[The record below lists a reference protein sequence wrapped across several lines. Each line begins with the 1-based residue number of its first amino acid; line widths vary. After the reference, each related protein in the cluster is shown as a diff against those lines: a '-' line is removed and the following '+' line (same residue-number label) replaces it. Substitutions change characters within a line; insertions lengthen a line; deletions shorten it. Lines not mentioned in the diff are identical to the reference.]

1 MRYHNPWESRVNTE
15 LTAEQRLIADTVRAF
30 VEQEL
35 YPHEE
40 LVERLDEVPRE
51 LAESI
56 RGKALAA
63 GLYAANMPAELGGGG
78 LDATGVVLV
87 ERELGR
93 ASYALQMLVER
104 PSNILQACRGEQRE
118 RYLLPAIRGERH
130 DCVAMTE
137 PDAGSDVR
145 SMRTTAVRDGGSYI
159 VTGTKHFISH
169 ADVAD
174 FIILFAATGTSDTSR
189 GPKKLITTLLVDSD
203 SPGLE
208 VRRGPR
214 CVSHRGYHQCEL
226 VFDSCRVPVANRL
239 GDEGRGFE
247 LMGQWLGATRLT
259 VAATSIGRARRVLEA
274 ATEWAA
280 RRRQFGQPIGRF
292 QGIGFQLAD
301 MATELEAADLLTLR
315 AAARLDCGT
324 MTDADAAMAKLYAS
338 ETLGRITDSAVQIF
352 GGMGLMGEL
361 PVERWWRDARVERIW
376 DGTSEIQR
384 HIIARSLLRPYGA

>member
-1 MRYHNPWESRVNTE
+1 MDFE
-15 LTAEQRLIADTVRAF
+15 LTAEQRLIVETVRDF

-35 YPHEE
+35 YPHEDE
-40 LVERLDEVPRE
+40 VERLDEVPGE
-51 LAESI
+51 LARSI
-56 RGKALAA
+56 RGKAIAS

-78 LDATGVVLV
+78 LDPLSVVLV

-104 PSNILQACRGEQRE
+104 PSNILQACQGEQRD

-137 PDAGSDVR
+137 PGAGSDVR
-145 SMRTTAVRDGGSYI
+145 SMATTAVRDGGDYLVNGS
-159 VTGTKHFISH
+159 KHFISH

-174 FIILFAATGTSDTSR
+174 FVILFAATGVEQTAR
-189 GPKKLITTLLVDSD
+189 GPKKLITTLLVDKAA
-203 SPGLE
+203 PGLE
-208 VRRGPR
+208 VRRGPH
-214 CVSHRGYHQCEL
+214 CVSNRGYHQCEL
-226 VFDSCRVPVANRL
+226 VFTDCRVPVANRL
-239 GDEGRGFE
+239 GEEGRGFE

-259 VAATSIGRARRVLEA
+259 VAATSTGRARRVLEA

-280 RRRQFGQPIGRF
+280 HRHQFGQPIGRF

-301 MATELEAADLLTLR
+301 MATELEAAELLTLR
-315 AAARLDCGT
+315 AGARLAGGT

-338 ETLGRITDSAVQIF
+338 EMLGRVTDAAVQIF
-352 GGMGLMGEL
+352 GGMGLVSEL
-361 PVERWWRDARVERIW
+361 PAERWWRDARVERIW

-384 HIIARSLLRPYGA
+384 HLISRSLLRPHGG

>member
-1 MRYHNPWESRVNTE
+1 MDFE
-15 LTAEQRLIADTVRAF
+15 LTAEQRLIVGTVRDF

-35 YPHEE
+35 YPHEDE
-40 LVERLDEVPRE
+40 VERLDEVPEE
-51 LAESI
+51 LARSI
-56 RGKALAA
+56 RGKAIAS

-78 LDATGVVLV
+78 LDPVSVVLV

-104 PSNILQACRGEQRE
+104 PSNILQACQGEQRE

-145 SMRTTAVRDGGSYI
+145 SMTTTAVRRGGDY
-159 VTGTKHFISH
+159 VVNGTKHFISH

-174 FIILFAATGTSDTSR
+174 FVILFAATGVEETAR
-189 GPKKLITTLLVDSD
+189 GPKKLITTLLVDKGT
-203 SPGLE
+203 PGLE

-214 CVSHRGYHQCEL
+214 CVSNRGYHQCEL
-226 VFDSCRVPVANRL
+226 VFTDCRVPAASRL
-239 GDEGRGFE
+239 GEEGRGFE
-247 LMGQWLGATRLT
+247 RMGQWLGATRLT
-259 VAATSIGRARRVLEA
+259 VAATSAGRARRVLAA

-280 RRRQFGQPIGRF
+280 RRHQFGQPIGRF
-292 QGIGFQLAD
+292 QGVGFQLAD
-301 MATELEAADLLTLR
+301 MATELEAAELLTLR
-315 AAARLDCGT
+315 AAARLGAGT
-324 MTDADAAMAKLYAS
+324 MTDSDAAMAKLYAS
-338 ETLGRITDSAVQIF
+338 EMLGRVTDAAVQIF
-352 GGMGLMGEL
+352 GGMGLMSEL

-384 HIIARSLLRPYGA
+384 HVISRSLLRPYGG

>member
-1 MRYHNPWESRVNTE
+1 VNLE
-15 LTAEQRLIADTVRAF
+15 LTAEQQLISSTVRDF
-30 VEQEL
+30 VEREL
-35 YPHEE
+35 YPHENE
-40 LVERLDEVPRE
+40 VERLDEVPPE
-51 LAESI
+51 LADEI
-56 RGKALAA
+56 RAKALGS

-78 LDATGVVLV
+78 LDAVGVVLV

-104 PSNILQACRGEQRE
+104 PSNILQACQGEQRE

-137 PDAGSDVR
+137 PGAGSDVR
-145 SMRTTAVRDGGSYI
+145 SMTTTAVRDGGDYV

-174 FIILFAATGTSDTSR
+174 FVILFAATGVEQTAR
-189 GPKKLITTLLVDSD
+189 GPKKLITTLLVDSG
-203 SPGLE
+203 SRGLE
-208 VRRGPR
+208 VRRGPP
-214 CVSHRGYHQCEL
+214 CVSNRGYHQCEL
-226 VFDSCRVPVANRL
+226 IFSGCRVPVANRL
-239 GDEGRGFE
+239 GEEGRGFD

-259 VAATSIGRARRVLEA
+259 VAATSVGRARRVLEA

-280 RRRQFGQPIGRF
+280 NRRQFGQPIGRF
-292 QGIGFQLAD
+292 QGVGFRLAD

-315 AAARLDCGT
+315 AAARLDRGA

-338 ETLGRITDSAVQIF
+338 EMLGRVTDAAVQTF

-384 HIIARSLLRPYGA
+384 QIIARSMLRPYGA

>member
-1 MRYHNPWESRVNTE
+1 MDFE
-15 LTAEQRLIADTVRAF
+15 LTAEQRLIVGTVRDF

-35 YPHEE
+35 YPHEDE
-40 LVERLDEVPRE
+40 VERLDEVPEE
-51 LAESI
+51 LARSI
-56 RGKALAA
+56 RGKAIAS

-78 LDATGVVLV
+78 LDPVSVVLV

-104 PSNILQACRGEQRE
+104 PSNILQACQGEQRE

-145 SMRTTAVRDGGSYI
+145 SMTTTAVRRGGDY
-159 VTGTKHFISH
+159 VVNGTKHFISH

-174 FIILFAATGTSDTSR
+174 FVILFAATGVEETAR
-189 GPKKLITTLLVDSD
+189 GPKKLITTLLVDKGT
-203 SPGLE
+203 PGLE

-214 CVSHRGYHQCEL
+214 CVSNRGYHQCEL
-226 VFDSCRVPVANRL
+226 VFTDCRVPAASRL
-239 GDEGRGFE
+239 GEEGRGFE

-259 VAATSIGRARRVLEA
+259 VAATSTGRARRVLAA

-280 RRRQFGQPIGRF
+280 RRHQFGQPIGRF
-292 QGIGFQLAD
+292 QGVGFQLAD
-301 MATELEAADLLTLR
+301 MATELEAAELLTLR
-315 AAARLDCGT
+315 AAARLGAGT
-324 MTDADAAMAKLYAS
+324 MTDSDAAMAKLYAS
-338 ETLGRITDSAVQIF
+338 EMLGRVTDAAVQIF

-384 HIIARSLLRPYGA
+384 HVISRSLLRPYGG

>member
-1 MRYHNPWESRVNTE
+1 VSGVDFE
-15 LTAEQRLIADTVRAF
+15 LTPEQQLIVETVRDF
-30 VEQEL
+30 VEKEL
-35 YPHEE
+35 YPHEDE
-40 LVERLDEVPRE
+40 VERLDEVPPE
-51 LAESI
+51 LASSI

-63 GLYAANMPAELGGGG
+63 GLYAPNMPAELGGGG
-78 LDATGVVLV
+78 LDAVSLVLV

-93 ASYALQMLVER
+93 AGYALQMLVER

-145 SMRTTAVRDGGSYI
+145 SMTTTAVRDGDEYV

-174 FIILFAATGTSDTSR
+174 FVILFAATGVEQTAR
-189 GPKKLITTLLVDSD
+189 GPKKLITTLLVDKGTA
-203 SPGLE
+203 GLE
-208 VRRGPR
+208 VRRGPP
-214 CVSHRGYHQCEL
+214 CVSNRGYHQCEL
-226 VFDSCRVPVANRL
+226 VFSGCRVPVASRL

-259 VAATSIGRARRVLEA
+259 VAATSVGRARRVLET

-280 RRRQFGQPIGRF
+280 HRRQFGQPIGRF
-292 QGIGFQLAD
+292 QGIGFRLAD
-301 MATELEAADLLTLR
+301 MATELEAAELLTLR
-315 AAARLDCGT
+315 AAARLDVGT

-338 ETLGRITDSAVQIF
+338 EALGRITDAAVQIF
-352 GGMGLMGEL
+352 GGMGLMAEL

-384 HIIARSLLRPYGA
+384 HIIACALLRPYGA

>member
-1 MRYHNPWESRVNTE
+1 MDLE
-15 LTAEQRLIADTVRAF
+15 LTAEQRLIAQTVRDF
-30 VEQEL
+30 VENEL
-35 YPHEE
+35 YPHEDE
-40 LVERLDEVPRE
+40 VERLDEVPPE
-51 LAESI
+51 LAASI

-63 GLYAANMPAELGGGG
+63 GLYAPNMPAELGGGG
-78 LDATGVVLV
+78 LDAVSLVLV

-93 ASYALQMLVER
+93 AGYALQMLVER

-145 SMRTTAVRDGGSYI
+145 SMTTTAVRDGGEYVI
-159 VTGTKHFISH
+159 TGTKHFISH

-174 FIILFAATGTSDTSR
+174 FIILFAATGVEPTAR
-189 GPKKLITTLLVDSD
+189 GPKKLITTLLVDKPA
-203 SPGLE
+203 PGLE
-208 VRRGPR
+208 VRRGPP
-214 CVSHRGYHQCEL
+214 CVSNRGYHQCEL
-226 VFDSCRVPVANRL
+226 VFSGCRVPVASRL
-239 GDEGRGFE
+239 GEEGRGFE

-259 VAATSIGRARRVLEA
+259 VAATSVGRARRVLET

-280 RRRQFGQPIGRF
+280 QRRQFGQPIGRF
-292 QGIGFQLAD
+292 QGVGFRLAD
-301 MATELEAADLLTLR
+301 MATELEAAELLTLR
-315 AAARLDCGT
+315 AAARLDTGA

-338 ETLGRITDSAVQIF
+338 EALGRITDAAVQIF
-352 GGMGLMGEL
+352 GGMGLMAEL